1 MKKKSSSKSAF
12 FNPRFLIGFIFC
24 LAGVFVALLGF
35 GLYPGGSALA
45 QGPKQNQTGSGGPEV
60 VRLIGPVSQ
69 NVDLRALPYIAPKPE
84 FEERVLTRYPHGTG
98 QTGPAA
104 QGTSAYVQQL
114 LKSILRPAP
123 TMPAPLLTFEGGDAA
138 QFCGCAPP
146 DSDGDVGPN
155 HYIEAINVA
164 FKIFDKSGNTLAGPT
179 TYNSFFAPLTGTP
192 CGIGQND
199 GDPYVLYD
207 PVANRW
213 LISDFAFPSFPGSSF
228 YQCIGVSQ
236 TADPVSGGWFLYAL
250 QVDPGNPTY
259 FGDYPKFGLWN
270 NPQPGGAYFL
280 TMNEFASPTSFNG
293 VRVYALDRASML
305 SGGPTHAI
313 GFSIPI
319 AGLGDSYSLVA
330 ATFRTGTAPPA
341 GEDEFILAVDSP
353 ASNPT
358 TLTQVK
364 GWRFH
369 ADFTIPSNST
379 LGVGVNHTPNALITV
394 NPFVEAWTNTTG
406 FTLVPEQGTTQHLDT
421 LGDKI
426 MTPVVYQ
433 NRGGTESLWADQTNI
448 LNFPNGPTI
457 IRWYQ
462 FNVTGGNFPATAA
475 QQEDWSNGSDG
486 LWRFM
491 PSIAVDQ
498 NGNTAIGYSTSS
510 STAFP
515 GIRYA
520 GRLAG
525 DPPNDLSQGEAIMF
539 NGTASQTG
547 LNRWGDYSMTTI
559 DPADNVSFWHVNE
572 YEATTGSFNWH
583 TRIGK
588 FAFAPATCT
597 PGWSAGGA
605 FPSVGV
611 RSVGVFFP
619 ANGKFYAMGG
629 RSSDLAGSD
638 FTHPFEYDPV
648 ANTWTTKSATF
659 PDNQVNNMACGV
671 LTNAGTPYIYCV
683 GGSAAGQAVATAR
696 VFFYNPVADAITAL
710 TAADNWPGDAAGT
723 ILPGGFAVTGDKLY
737 TLGGFNINVASTN
750 GIYQFD
756 PTAGIGSK
764 WTTSAAVTPEGIM
777 YAPTCAIGGIIYV
790 GGASDFSGGTVIDTT
805 NSFSFNPGT
814 NAIGTI
820 APIPRA
826 TGETRALTFNGKMLV
841 MGGGRVAPNPS
852 NEVDAY
858 DPGTNTWT
866 VNSPVPAFMTAR
878 RNFPTDTDGT
888 TNIWLAGGYAPS
900 TPTNS
905 TEVFC
910 QGGAPMAQS
919 AFSRKVHGG
928 AGTFDVPLPLTGNVG
943 IECRIGPT
951 YQMIIN
957 FATSVTVQSASVTS
971 GTGMVSSFSGSG
983 TPTIT
988 VNLSGVTD
996 QQRITMTLHGVNNGT
1011 STGDVPISMGV
1022 LIGDTTENG
1031 IVNSG
1036 DVAQTKSQVGA
1047 TVGASNFRE
1056 DVNANGLINAVDV
1069 ALVKS
1074 DVGHALPP

>member
-24 LAGVFVALLGF
+24 LAGVFLALLGF

-69 NVDLRALPYIAPKPE
+69 NVDLRALPYIAPKQE
-84 FEERVLTRYPHGTG
+84 FEERILTRYPHGTG
-98 QTGPAA
+98 QTGAPTGSGLA
-104 QGTSAYVQQL
+104 SVQAVL
-114 LKSILRPAP
+114 RKISRPAP
-123 TMPAPLLTFEGGDAA
+123 TMPAPLLTFEGGAAA

-155 HYIEAINVA
+155 HYIETINVA
-164 FKIFDKSGNTLAGPT
+164 FKIFDKNGNGLVGPT

-192 CGIGQND
+192 CGSSQND

-228 YQCIGVSQ
+228 WQCIAVSQ
-236 TADPVSGGWFLYAL
+236 TSDPVSGGWFLYAL
-250 QVDPGNPTY
+250 QVDPANPTY
-259 FGDYPKFGLWN
+259 LGDYPKFGLWN

-280 TMNEFASPTSFNG
+280 TMNLFNPNFQG
-293 VRVYALDRASML
+293 VRAYALDRASML
-305 SGGPTHAI
+305 SGGPANAI
-313 GFSIPI
+313 GFTIPI
-319 AGLGDSYSLVA
+319 GGLGDSYSLVA

-341 GEDEFILAVDSP
+341 GEDEFLLAVDSP
-353 ASNPT
+353 ASGGV

-369 ADFTIPSNST
+369 VDFAIPANST
-379 LGVGVNHTPNALITV
+379 LGIGTNHTPNALISV
-394 NPFVEAWTNTTG
+394 NPFVEAWTSTAG
-406 FTLVPEQGTTQHLDT
+406 FTIVPQQGTTQHIDT

-433 NRGGTESLWADQTNI
+433 NRGGTESLWADQTTI
-448 LNFPNGPTI
+448 LNFPNGPSTV
-457 IRWYQ
+457 RWYQ
-462 FNVTGGNFPATAA
+462 FNVTGGNFPATAV
-475 QQEDWSNGSDG
+475 QQEDWSNGNDG

-491 PSIAVDQ
+491 PSIAVDA

-510 STAFP
+510 GTAFP

-539 NGTASQTG
+539 NGTGSESDTNG
-547 LNRWGDYSMTTI
+547 RWGDYSMTTI

-572 YEATTGSFNWH
+572 YEATIGSFNWH

-588 FAFAPATCT
+588 FAFAPLGCA

-605 FPSVGV
+605 LPSVGV

-619 ANGKFYAMGG
+619 ANGKFYGMGG
-629 RSSDLAGSD
+629 RASDAAGSE

-648 ANTWTTKSATF
+648 ANTWTTKGATY
-659 PDNQVNNMACGV
+659 PDTHTNNMACGV
-671 LTNAGTPYIYCV
+671 LTDAGTPYIYCV
-683 GGSAAGQAVATAR
+683 GGSQVTVVGTLDRVFRYNPVTDVISAVAAPWPGGLGMVLPGGFTVFNNKLYILGGFDTITNGGQGTNQIWEFTPPTTWVQKAR
-696 VFFYNPVADAITAL
+696 VLPVPLGYIPTTTIGSLIYTGGGSDITAGVLTDTTNSFVYNPVADT
-710 TAADNWPGDAAGT
+710 
-723 ILPGGFAVTGDKLY
+723 
-737 TLGGFNINVASTN
+737 
-750 GIYQFD
+750 
-756 PTAGIGSK
+756 
-764 WTTSAAVTPEGIM
+764 
-777 YAPTCAIGGIIYV
+777 
-790 GGASDFSGGTVIDTT
+790 
-805 NSFSFNPGT
+805 
-814 NAIGTI
+814 IGTI
-820 APIPRA
+820 TPIPRA
-826 TGETRALTFNGKMLV
+826 TGETRALNFNGKMLV
-841 MGGGRVAPNPS
+841 MGGGRTAPNPS

-866 VNSPVPAFMTAR
+866 VNSPVPAFITAR
-878 RNFPTDTDGT
+878 RNFATDTDGT
-888 TNIWLAGGYAPS
+888 QHIWLAGGYAPN
-900 TPTNS
+900 TPTDS

-910 QGGAPMAQS
+910 QGGAPMAS
-919 AFSRKVHGG
+919 DAFSRKVHGG
-928 AGTFDVPLPLTGNVG
+928 AGTFDIPLPLSGNVG
-943 IECRIGPT
+943 VECRTGGAT
-951 YQMIIN
+951 NAYQMIID
-957 FATSVTVQSASVTS
+957 FATSVTVESASVTS

-983 TPTIT
+983 TSQIT
-988 VNLSGVTD
+988 VNLTGVTD
-996 QQRITMTLHGVNNGT
+996 VQRITMTLHNVNNGT
-1011 STGDVPISMGV
+1011 TTGDVPISMGV
-1022 LIGDTTENG
+1022 LIGDVNG
-1031 IVNSG
+1031 NASVNSS
-1036 DVAQTKSQVGA
+1036 DVALTKSKVGQA
-1047 TVGASNFRE
+1047 VDSTNFRE
-1056 DVNANGLINAVDV
+1056 DVNVNGTISSSDV